1 MGSVNFREFI
11 YLFFFYKVLGFV
23 GKKIFSVREAF
34 WIIIHPFL
42 IMDHRVDI
50 KAF

>member
-1 MGSVNFREFI
+1 MGRVNFIEFI
-11 YLFFFYKVLGFV
+11 FFLFYKVLGFV

-34 WIIIHPFL
+34 WTIIHPSL

-50 KAF
+50 NAF